1 MRFSSSLIIPLT
13 ALSVAANA
21 QPPRPNLIGTWRV
34 VDFCN
39 VDSPG
44 DTTYSLGRT
53 PVGYF
58 IYDPH
63 GNLTIQA
70 MRTPRAGAFAKDSV
84 PLSGM
89 LELRNSYFGYFGTY
103 TITSDSTVVHHVTG
117 GTIPSYV
124 GTDQLRDYR
133 MRGDTLSIGVGDIL
147 SCRRLI
153 RVRSPREG
161 EAPAAAPNGTDQA
174 ALAQAA
180 EHFLTVFDNL
190 EWEPFAAAWSA
201 SPSVFFPFADTPE
214 RVEGAAA
221 AARFNAFFN
230 EMRAARPGPPYLRLN
245 PQELR
250 AEVIGSTGLVTFMLG
265 RSPGGVGRRTLLFV
279 REGGQWKL
287 AHLHAS
293 NAAP

>member
-1 MRFSSSLIIPLT
+1 
-13 ALSVAANA
+13 
-21 QPPRPNLIGTWRV
+21 
-34 VDFCN
+34 VDT
-39 VDSPG
+39 PG
-44 DTTYSLGRT
+44 DTTYSLGRK
-53 PVGYF
+53 PVGFF

-70 MRTPRAGAFAKDSV
+70 MRTPRSGAFANDSV
-84 PLSGM
+84 PFSGM

-103 TITSDSTVVHHVTG
+103 TITSDTTVVHHVTG

-124 GTDQLRDYR
+124 GTDQPRDYR
-133 MRGDTLSIGVGDIL
+133 IRGDTLSIGVGDIL

-153 RVRSPREG
+153 RVRLPREVG
-161 EAPAAAPNGTDQA
+161 AAAAARNDTDHA
-174 ALAQAA
+174 ALVQAA
-180 EHFLTVFDNL
+180 EQFLKVFDNL

-221 AARFNAFFN
+221 AARFQTFFK

-250 AEVIGSTGLVTFMLG
+250 AEVMGSTGLVTFTLA
-265 RSPGGVGRRTLLFV
+265 RSPGSIGRRTLLFV